1 MMRTTF
7 FTSANRAYEPF
18 VLPYITSV
26 LLSNEDARV
35 EICLERPPQF
45 ETGNADALD
54 ILSRHF
60 GNRVD
65 IRRGVFSGTV
75 ANNVRFIETPNSQR
89 SEEHTSELQSLMR
102 ISYAVFCLNKQTQTP
117 T

>member
-75 ANNVRFIETPNSQR
+75 ANNVRFIETPNSQT
-89 SEEHTSELQSLMR
+89 EFIYIGDIDILVLE
-102 ISYAVFCLNKQTQTP
+102 AVTDQHIRHKIGR
-117 T
+117 